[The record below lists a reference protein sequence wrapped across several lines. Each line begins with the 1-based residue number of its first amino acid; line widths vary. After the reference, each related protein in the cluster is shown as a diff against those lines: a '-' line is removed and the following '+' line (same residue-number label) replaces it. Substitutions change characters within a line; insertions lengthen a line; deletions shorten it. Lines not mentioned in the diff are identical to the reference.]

1 MGTGF
6 YKVPAELTDV
16 KYLRIELRYPPDLR
30 HPIHRLVDGSDAV
43 DRDVLLHG
51 TVLGEPDDTFLFYVE
66 GDIDVYTEALRSV
79 DRIREFEVT
88 RIDETGHYVLLTQR
102 RNTVDD
108 AMFAPLQRT
117 GVVVVPPID
126 FRPNG
131 IARLTVIGT
140 VEPLRDA
147 LAGFPERIETTVLRI
162 GEYDWRQDL
171 FDPGLTDRQ
180 FDALAAA
187 VEEGYYESPRETT
200 VEAVAER
207 IDAAPSTASEH
218 LRKAESAVM
227 AAFIGLREVS

>member
-1 MGTGF
+1 M
-6 YKVPAELTDV
+6 

-30 HPIHRLVDGSDAV
+30 HPIHRLIDESDAV

-51 TVLGEPDDTFLFYVE
+51 TVIGEPDDTFLFYVE
-66 GDIDVYTEALRSV
+66 GEIAMYTEALRSV

-102 RNTVDD
+102 RDTVDD
-108 AMFAPLQRT
+108 AMFDPLQRT
-117 GVVVVPPID
+117 GLVVVPPID

-131 IARLTVIGT
+131 VARLTLIGT
-140 VEPLRDA
+140 GEPLRDA
-147 LAGFPERIETTVLRI
+147 LAELPDRIETTVLRI
-162 GEYDWRQDL
+162 GEYDWRQEL

-187 VEEGYYESPRETT
+187 VEEGYYEAPRETT

-227 AAFIGLREVS
+227 STFIDLREMS

>member
-1 MGTGF
+1 M
-6 YKVPAELTDV
+6 
-16 KYLRIELRYPPDLR
+16 KYLRVELRYPPDLR
-30 HPIHRLVDGSDAV
+30 HPMHRLIDESDAV

-66 GDIDVYTEALRSV
+66 GDIDVYTDALRSI
-79 DRIREFEVT
+79 DRIREFGVT
-88 RIDETGHYVLLTQR
+88 RIDETAHYVLLTQR
-102 RNTVDD
+102 RDTVDD
-108 AMFAPLQRT
+108 AMFGPLQRT
-117 GVVVVPPID
+117 GIVVVPPID

-131 IARLTVIGT
+131 VAHLTIIGT
-140 VEPLRDA
+140 GGPLRDA
-147 LAGFPERIETTVLRI
+147 LAELPDRIETTVLRI

-187 VEEGYYESPRETT
+187 VELGYYESPRETT
-200 VEAVAER
+200 VETVAER

-227 AAFIGLREVS
+227 SAFIGLREVS